1 VVADSRIINVAD
13 HLPAMAEQQPYRQ
26 AVIFPQG
33 RDAQGRVRYA
43 HLTFRQLNEEC
54 DRLAHGLEAIGIH
67 RGLRTVL
74 MVRPSLEFFALT
86 FALFKVGAVPVLVDP
101 GMGIKALGK
110 CLAEAEPGAFIGI
123 PRAHVARL
131 LFGWARKTIHIN
143 ITVGCRYFWGGPQL
157 GHLRRLGSDK
167 GAYRNTTPYDRDEIA
182 AILFTS
188 GSTGVPKGAVYT
200 HGIFNSQ
207 VEMLRHTY
215 SIEPGEI
222 DLCTFPLFALFAP
235 ALGMTAVIPEMDFT
249 RPAWVEPRRIIKT
262 IDDFGATNLFGSPAL
277 LKRVGTY
284 GAKKGVKLPSLR
296 RVVSAGAP
304 VSAAVIECFSKMI
317 EPQVQIYTPYGA
329 TESLPVCSIG
339 SHEIL
344 NETRA
349 KTAEG
354 GGVCVGRPV
363 DGMKVR
369 VIPIRDEPITEW
381 SEDLILLSG
390 EIGEIVVQGPVVTRE
405 YYGRPELA
413 FLAKIQDSAH
423 GSFYHRMGDVG
434 YFDDQGR
441 LWFCGRKSHR
451 VVTPT
456 ATLFTIPCEA
466 VFNNAHQLVERTA
479 LVGVGPLGSMK
490 PVLCVESGLIPIDT
504 ANRVRNELQAVA
516 TRHAH
521 TQEIRTFLFYPRH
534 FPVDIRHNV
543 KIFREKLAAW
553 AAKELR

>member
-1 VVADSRIINVAD
+1 MINVAD
-13 HLPAMAEQQPYRQ
+13 HLPAMAERQPYRQ

-33 RDAQGRVRYA
+33 RDGQGRARYT
-43 HLTFRQLNEEC
+43 HLTFRQLNDEC
-54 DRLAHGLEAIGIH
+54 DRLAHGLEAVGIH
-67 RGLRTVL
+67 RGMRTVL

-86 FALFKVGAVPVLVDP
+86 FALFKVGAVVVMVDP
-101 GMGIKALGK
+101 GMGVSALGK

-123 PRAHVARL
+123 PKAHVARL
-131 LFGWARKTIHIN
+131 LFGWARKTVHIN
-143 ITVGCRYFWGGPQL
+143 ITVGSRYFWGGPQL
-157 GHLRRLGSDK
+157 SHLRRLGFGK
-167 GAYRNTTPYDRDEIA
+167 GAYRTATPCDRDEIA

-200 HGIFNSQ
+200 HAIFNAQ
-207 VEMLRHTY
+207 VEMLRRTY
-215 SIEPGEI
+215 HIEPGEI

-235 ALGMTAVIPEMDFT
+235 ALGMTAVIPQMDFT
-249 RPAWVEPRRIIKT
+249 RPGWVVPQRIIRAV
-262 IDDFGATNLFGSPAL
+262 DDFGATNLFGSPAL
-277 LKRVGTY
+277 LKRVGSY
-284 GAKKGVKLPSLR
+284 GAKNGVKLPSLR

-304 VSAAVIECFSKMI
+304 VSAAVIECFSKMLRP
-317 EPQVQIYTPYGA
+317 EVQVYTPYGA

-344 NETRA
+344 TDTRA
-349 KTAEG
+349 RTVAG

-363 DGMKVR
+363 EGMKVR
-369 VIPIRDEPITEW
+369 VVPIRDEPIATW
-381 SEDLILLSG
+381 SDELMLPAG

-413 FLAKIQDSAH
+413 FLAKIQDPPN

-466 VFNNAHQLVERTA
+466 VFNNAHELVERTA

-490 PVLCVESGLIPIDT
+490 PVLCVERGLMPT
-504 ANRVRNELQAVA
+504 ADIVKRVRGVLEEVA
-516 TRHAH
+516 ARHTHTR
-521 TQEIRTFLFYPRH
+521 EIRTFLFYPGS

-553 AAKELR
+553 AAKELA